1 MDIVWEKKKSF
12 KDTLKDCEK
21 GAIVLLVRYR
31 NFGPFL
37 VVGCNNGSNG
47 SAEKILLFDFNDN
60 IPSFFDA
67 DEHVEVLDAE
77 LHVY

>member
-1 MDIVWEKKKSF
+1 MDIVWEKKKYF
-12 KDTLKDCEK
+12 NKDTLKDCEK
-21 GAIVLLVRYR
+21 GAVVLLVRYR

-37 VVGCNNGSNG
+37 VVGCDNG